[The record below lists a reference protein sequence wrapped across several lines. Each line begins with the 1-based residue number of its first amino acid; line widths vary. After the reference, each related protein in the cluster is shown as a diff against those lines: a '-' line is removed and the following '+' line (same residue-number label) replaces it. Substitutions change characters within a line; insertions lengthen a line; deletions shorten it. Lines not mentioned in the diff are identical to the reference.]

1 MHQTLQQGKFED
13 FKHDSSI
20 FKLQSKNRK
29 LIIFVPNLRIFI
41 LHQTLQLIKLE
52 GINFKHDN
60 DFYEFQSE
68 NIQIKHFCR
77 KCKYFS
83 FLHEISDLEKFEG
96 TDFENGNSFFQFY
109 PKILKYEVF
118 FENSKV
124 FLFKCNFE

>member
-1 MHQTLQQGKFED
+1 MTVVFSNYSPK
-13 FKHDSSI
+13 I
-20 FKLQSKNRK
+20 RK

-109 PKILKYEVF
+109 PKILKYDVF